1 MLAPAAWA
9 QFTFTTNNGA
19 ITITGYTGSGGN
31 VTIPSATNGYP
42 VTVIGNSSFFLKS
55 SVTGVTVGTNVT
67 LIDNYAFELCRS
79 LTNVIISDSVTNI
92 GISAFEFCSNLM
104 NVTIPDSVTSIGQWA
119 FLGLGLTSVTIPNNV
134 ISIGNQAFASC
145 YSMTNVA
152 VTAGN
157 LSYASAGGVLFNKA
171 LTTLIQYPAGL
182 AGNYAIPDN
191 VTSIGS
197 AAFGNCSNLT
207 SVTIPISVTNIG
219 SSAFAHCGLTSVT
232 IPNSV
237 TSIGVDAF
245 EYCPGLTNV
254 TIGNSVISIG
264 YSTFEQCNLTSV
276 TIPNTVTNI
285 GVYTFESCT
294 NLHQAFFKGN
304 APSVDGGAGSAD
316 STVFYGE
323 LGTVYY
329 LTNTTGWGATFGNW
343 HTVLWNPQVQTTN
356 NNFGVRTNQFSFNLT
371 GTASIPVV
379 VEAWTNMG
387 GAWTPLFSGSVTNG
401 SVFFS
406 DPQWTN
412 YPQRFY
418 RVRSP

>member
-1 MLAPAAWA
+1 
-9 QFTFTTNNGA
+9 
-19 ITITGYTGSGGN
+19 
-31 VTIPSATNGYP
+31 
-42 VTVIGNSSFFLKS
+42 
-55 SVTGVTVGTNVT
+55 
-67 LIDNYAFELCRS
+67 
-79 LTNVIISDSVTNI
+79 
-92 GISAFEFCSNLM
+92 
-104 NVTIPDSVTSIGQWA
+104 
-119 FLGLGLTSVTIPNNV
+119 
-134 ISIGNQAFASC
+134 
-145 YSMTNVA
+145 
-152 VTAGN
+152 
-157 LSYASAGGVLFNKA
+157 
-171 LTTLIQYPAGL
+171 L

-379 VEAWTNMG
+379 VEACTNMG

>member
-1 MLAPAAWA
+1 MKPKRTIQSVALIILLMLAPAAWA
-9 QFTFTTNNGA
+9 QFIFTTNNGA
-19 ITITGYTGSGGN
+19 ITITGYTGSDGN
-31 VTIPSATNGYP
+31 VTVPSATNGYP

-92 GISAFEFCSNLM
+92 GLSAFEFCSNLM

-134 ISIGNQAFASC
+134 ISIGNQAFANC
-145 YSMTNVA
+145 YSLTNVA

-182 AGNYAIPDN
+182 AGSY
-191 VTSIGS
+191 S
-197 AAFGNCSNLT
+197 
-207 SVTIPISVTNIG
+207 
-219 SSAFAHCGLTSVT
+219 
-232 IPNSV
+232 IPNNV

-264 YSTFEQCNLTSV
+264 YSTFKQCNLTSL

-285 GVYTFESCT
+285 GVSNFESCT

-329 LTNTTGWGATFGNW
+329 VQGTTGWGTTFGGW
-343 HTVLWNPQVQTTN
+343 PTMLWNPQVQTTN
-356 NNFGVRTNQFSFNLT
+356 NNFGVRTNRFGFNLT

-379 VEAWTNMG
+379 VEACTNMG

-406 DPQWTN
+406 DAQWTN